1 MPPVQLV
8 SVNEL
13 AGDENENCQARWS
26 AAVNEWRTELGE
38 AGTTGRY
45 GKVVD
50 DYATTSVKTTWNGF
64 RGLPKK
70 TKKTMQQQ
78 ERVCNALRPTV
89 DNIVA
94 VITESRTIGD
104 LFANFH
110 AIRMV
115 EERLLAERD
124 GRQPAA
130 PAPAQAPESA
140 PPGQV
145 GEEAMQPDAN
155 RPDGFE
161 AVHITGTLTTLGALL
176 RRHEKFDRG
185 GVARMIG
192 LQLPTEKEWRIYTEV
207 EVLKLL
213 NLETVCATVGSK
225 LTAKKR
231 RAVEACLRCK
241 LEEFE
246 VDVDRNGQQKKGRK
260 AVRTGKTGEKKTDWF
275 VHIGWAFFTLL
286 FNFRRFEGCGWYSAG
301 HWRTNGVTVTL
312 YPLVRQC
319 PAEYQP
325 QPSKRRK
332 LNRRVKKAHPMWTNQ
347 SVFFSPVFPVLT
359 AFLPFFCCPFLSTS
373 TSNSSSLQR
382 RQR

>member
-1 MPPVQLV
+1 GPRMPPVQLV

-115 EERLLAERD
+115 EELSGGSRLAGRTRMRRCNHSTLHVFSRCLTLIRAASFPLAESVALFREIVEPAGVD
-124 GRQPAA
+124 LQPPDTEFISPFVHEAA
-130 PAPAQAPESA
+130 GDLATATATYYKRE
-140 PPGQV
+140 
-145 GEEAMQPDAN
+145 
-155 RPDGFE
+155 
-161 AVHITGTLTTLGALL
+161 LL
-176 RRHEKFDRG
+176 RYFWQNAKLELGTKGNWSSHC
-185 GVARMIG
+185 ARA
-192 LQLPTEKEWRIYTEV
+192 
-207 EVLKLL
+207 VLS
-213 NLETVCATVGSK
+213 TVCATVGSK

-260 AVRTGKTGEKKTDWF
+260 AASPRG
-275 VHIGWAFFTLL
+275 A
-286 FNFRRFEGCGWYSAG
+286 RRATAG
-301 HWRTNGVTVTL
+301 RASSRAGSRERATRAGG
-312 YPLVRQC
+312 RGGD
-319 PAEYQP
+319 AA
-325 QPSKRRK
+325 RRK
-332 LNRRVKKAHPMWTNQ
+332 
-347 SVFFSPVFPVLT
+347 SPR
-359 AFLPFFCCPFLSTS
+359 CEW
-373 TSNSSSLQR
+373 
-382 RQR
+382 